1 MADGQYTLGGLDV
14 KAAGKKATLV
24 SDGTIAGSVTNLADC
39 MRTIVQ
45 KMDIP
50 LETAVAC
57 ATINPARS
65 LTIDDEYGSLEKGK
79 KSHYSTSWKRS

>member
-14 KAAGKKATLV
+14 KVAGKKATLV

-50 LETAVAC
+50 LETAVA
-57 ATINPARS
+57 INPARS